1 MDRTSTLSWVFGLVL
16 VVALSFHAVSAA
28 SVDPPPV
35 VHTQVFTLL
44 INNTSPYELLA
55 PDELPAPRP
64 QLTWSVST
72 EKAAPGQSMV
82 LTAVLNRTG
91 DQPGLRL
98 SATLP
103 FRTVVKG
110 EMVMAPLSILVKL
123 MMQPGTPLFVLA
135 NTNVQSA
142 VTFKVFNKNGGPKD
156 LSYLKAGIELFQAA
170 Y

>member
-16 VVALSFHAVSAA
+16 VVALSFHAVGAA

-35 VHTQVFTLL
+35 VHTQVFTLQ

-103 FRTVVKG
+103 FRTVVVRPRG
-110 EMVMAPLSILVKL
+110 A
-123 MMQPGTPLFVLA
+123 VLCCC
-135 NTNVQSA
+135 VVLCA
-142 VTFKVFNKNGGPKD
+142 VSCRVVLCCVVWCEWKD
-156 LSYLKAGIELFQAA
+156 W
-170 Y
+170 